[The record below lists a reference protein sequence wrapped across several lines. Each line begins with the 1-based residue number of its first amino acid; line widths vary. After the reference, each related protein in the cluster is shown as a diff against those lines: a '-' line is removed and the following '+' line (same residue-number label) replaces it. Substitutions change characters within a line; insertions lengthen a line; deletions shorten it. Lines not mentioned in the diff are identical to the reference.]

1 MVGEPENAFSNG
13 QLQQLAVARAF
24 ISMPKILLLDEA
36 TSAMD
41 QKSIDKVFKHI
52 KDYRDEG
59 NSLTVIIVPFRIGEF
74 KMCDQIMC
82 LNKDGSFACAG
93 NHDDLFGDAECDYSK
108 YC

>member
-1 MVGEPENAFSNG
+1 MKDLDAWDFLKDGLDTMVGEPENAFSNG

-52 KDYRDEG
+52 KDYRDEKLTHR
-59 NSLTVIIVPFRIGEF
+59 NHRSL
-74 KMCDQIMC
+74 Q
-82 LNKDGSFACAG
+82 NW
-93 NHDDLFGDAECDYSK
+93 
-108 YC
+108 